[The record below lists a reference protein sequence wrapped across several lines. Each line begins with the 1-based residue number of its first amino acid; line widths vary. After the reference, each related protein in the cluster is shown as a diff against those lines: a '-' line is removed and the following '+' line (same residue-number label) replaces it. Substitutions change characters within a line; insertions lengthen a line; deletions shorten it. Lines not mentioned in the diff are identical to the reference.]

1 MKFGSNFATP
11 NRTACLA
18 VIIILLTLSSLA
30 CKSHTTTLQKTQ
42 ARGDEAS
49 VIAAL
54 RTIVVAQ
61 QGHGVTNEGNYG
73 TFPQLAAG
81 GYLDERF
88 ASDAPEVR
96 GYVLTM
102 SLGDKTFSCN
112 ADPTLSG
119 DLKGRHFYVD
129 STSPLIRVNAKEPAT
144 SGDEVLKF

>member
-1 MKFGSNFATP
+1 MKFGSNFAP
-11 NRTACLA
+11 SNRKLYMTLIT
-18 VIIILLTLSSLA
+18 VFLTLSSLG

-49 VIAAL
+49 VIATL

-61 QGHGVTNEGNYG
+61 QGYGVTNEGNYG
-73 TFPQLAAG
+73 TFQQLTEG

-88 ASDAPEVR
+88 ASDAPEVH
-96 GYVLTM
+96 GYVLKM
-102 SLGDKTFSCN
+102 KLGDKTFSCN

-129 STSPLIRVNAKEPAT
+129 STSSLIRVNAKQAAT
-144 SGDEVLKF
+144 SSDEVLNF